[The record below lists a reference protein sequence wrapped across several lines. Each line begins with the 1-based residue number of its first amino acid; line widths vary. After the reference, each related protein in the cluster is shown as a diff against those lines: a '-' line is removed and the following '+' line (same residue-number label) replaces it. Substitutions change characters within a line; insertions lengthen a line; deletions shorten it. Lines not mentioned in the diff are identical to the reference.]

1 MTKYYL
7 QGDRAMNKNIYKFNR
22 DNLLDKIK
30 DNSIVILF
38 AGKAIQ
44 KTGDQTYPFTPNR
57 NFYYLTGIKEE
68 DHILVMTKINGVK
81 SSKLYIKDIDL
92 EMEKWV
98 GKSIRKE
105 EAEEIAAVDEVKFKS
120 QFDGDIH
127 GMITMKEEIN
137 LYLDL
142 ERMSANREG
151 TISHRFANEI
161 TTKYP
166 QVRINNV
173 YSKIGE
179 LRLKKS
185 QEEVDKI
192 KKAIEITKSGIE
204 KLMSEARVGMKEYE
218 LEAYFDFN
226 CKVKGATGLAFTTIA
241 AAGEN
246 ATTLHYV
253 DNNCELKENDL
264 ILFDLGAEYNCYN
277 ADISRTF
284 PVNGKFT
291 ERQKEVY
298 NAVLRVNEEIINLI
312 KPGMKYK
319 DVNEKATELIAE
331 ECIKL
336 GLIKD
341 KSEVRKYYYH
351 SIGHS
356 LGMDTH
362 DIETPHRDII
372 FEPGVVFTVEPG
384 IYIAEEGIGIRIEDD
399 ILVTEDGVINLS
411 SDIIKTVEEIENFMS
426 KNGK

>member
-1 MTKYYL
+1 
-7 QGDRAMNKNIYKFNR
+7 MNKNIYKFNR

-241 AAGEN
+241 ATGEN

>member
-1 MTKYYL
+1 
-7 QGDRAMNKNIYKFNR
+7 MNKNIYKFNR

-44 KTGDQTYPFTPNR
+44 KTGDQTYPFIPNR

-319 DVNEKATELIAE
+319 YVNEKATELIAE

>member
-1 MTKYYL
+1 
-7 QGDRAMNKNIYKFNR
+7 MNKNIYKFNR

-120 QFDGDIH
+120 QFDVDIH

>member
-1 MTKYYL
+1 
-7 QGDRAMNKNIYKFNR
+7 MNKNIYKFNR

-161 TTKYP
+161 TTKYQ

-372 FEPGVVFTVEPG
+372 FEQGVVFTVEPG

>member
-1 MTKYYL
+1 
-7 QGDRAMNKNIYKFNR
+7 MNKNIYKFNR

-161 TTKYP
+161 TTKYQ

-411 SDIIKTVEEIENFMS
+411 SDIINTVEEIENFMS

>member
-1 MTKYYL
+1 
-7 QGDRAMNKNIYKFNR
+7 MNKNIYKFNR

-161 TTKYP
+161 TTKYQ

-277 ADISRTF
+277 ADITRTF

>member
-1 MTKYYL
+1 
-7 QGDRAMNKNIYKFNR
+7 MNKNIYKFNR

-161 TTKYP
+161 TTKYQ

-298 NAVLRVNEEIINLI
+298 NSVLRVNEEIINLI

>member
-1 MTKYYL
+1 
-7 QGDRAMNKNIYKFNR
+7 MNKNIYKFNR

-44 KTGDQTYPFTPNR
+44 KIGDQTYPFTPNR
-57 NFYYLTGIKEE
+57 NFYYLTGINEE
-68 DHILVMTKINGVK
+68 DHILVMSKINGVK
-81 SSKLYIKDIDL
+81 TSKLYIKDIDL

-319 DVNEKATELIAE
+319 DVNEKATELISE

>member
-161 TTKYP
+161 TTKYQ

>member
-1 MTKYYL
+1 
-7 QGDRAMNKNIYKFNR
+7 MNKNIYKFNR
-22 DNLLDKIK
+22 DNLLEKIK

-68 DHILVMTKINGVK
+68 EHILVMSKINGVK

-92 EMEKWV
+92 ELEKWV
-98 GKSIRKE
+98 GKSIRKD
-105 EAEEIAAVDEVKFKS
+105 EAEELTAVDEVKFKS

-127 GMITMKEEIN
+127 GVITMKEEIN

-142 ERMSANREG
+142 ERMSANGEG
-151 TISHRFANEI
+151 TISHRFANEMTI
-161 TTKYP
+161 KYP
-166 QVRINNV
+166 QIRINNV

-192 KKAIEITKSGIE
+192 KRAIEITKSGIE

-226 CKVKGATGLAFTTIA
+226 CKIKGATDLAFTTIA
-241 AAGEN
+241 AAGKN
-246 ATTLHYV
+246 ATILHYV
-253 DNNCELKENDL
+253 DNNSELKENDL

-298 NAVLRVNEEIINLI
+298 NAVLRVNEEVINLI

-319 DVNEKATELIAE
+319 DVNEKATDLIAE

-362 DIETPHRDII
+362 DIETPHRDIT

-411 SDIIKTVEEIENFMS
+411 SDIIKSVEDIEKFMS

>member
-1 MTKYYL
+1 
-7 QGDRAMNKNIYKFNR
+7 MNKNIYKFNR

-127 GMITMKEEIN
+127 GMITMKEEVN

-384 IYIAEEGIGIRIEDD
+384 IYIEEEGIGIRIEDD

-411 SDIIKTVEEIENFMS
+411 SDIIKSVDEIEEFM
-426 KNGK
+426 KKVQK

>member
-1 MTKYYL
+1 
-7 QGDRAMNKNIYKFNR
+7 MNKNIYKFNR

-92 EMEKWV
+92 GMEKWV

-161 TTKYP
+161 TTKYQ

>member
-1 MTKYYL
+1 
-7 QGDRAMNKNIYKFNR
+7 MNKNIYKFNR

-192 KKAIEITKSGIE
+192 KKTIEITKSGIE

>member
-1 MTKYYL
+1 
-7 QGDRAMNKNIYKFNR
+7 MNKNIYKFNR

-161 TTKYP
+161 TTKYQ

-411 SDIIKTVEEIENFMS
+411 GDIIKTVEEIENFMS

>member
-1 MTKYYL
+1 M
-7 QGDRAMNKNIYKFNR
+7 DKNIYKINR
-22 DNLLDKIK
+22 NNLLDKIK
-30 DNSIVILF
+30 DDSIIVLF
-38 AGKAIQ
+38 AGKAVQ

-68 DHILVMTKINGVK
+68 NHILVMSKINGVK
-81 SSKLYIKDIDL
+81 TSKLYIKDIDL
-92 EMEKWV
+92 ELEKWI

-105 EAEEIAAVDEVKFKS
+105 EAIEITAVDEVKFKS
-120 QFDGDIH
+120 QFDADIH
-127 GMITMKEEIN
+127 SIIAMSEEIN

-142 ERMSANREG
+142 EKMSVNSEG
-151 TISHRFANEI
+151 KIPHKFASEI
-161 TTKYP
+161 VSKYP
-166 QVRINNV
+166 QVRVNNI

-185 QEEVDKI
+185 EEEVEKI
-192 KKAIEITKSGIE
+192 RKAIEITKSGIE
-204 KLMSEARVGMKEYE
+204 LLMKEAKVGMKEYE

-241 AAGEN
+241 AAGKN

-253 DNNCELKENDL
+253 DNNSELKENDL

-298 NAVLRVNEEIINLI
+298 NSVLKVNEEIIKLI

-319 DVNEKATELIAE
+319 EVNEKATDLIAE

-336 GLIKD
+336 GLIDDKKD
-341 KSEVRKYYYH
+341 VRKYYYH

-362 DIETPHRDII
+362 DIETPHRDIT
-372 FEPGVVFTVEPG
+372 FEPGVIFTVEPG
-384 IYIAEEGIGIRIEDD
+384 IYIEEEGIGIRIEDD
-399 ILVTEDGVINLS
+399 ILVTENGVINLS
-411 SDIIKTVEEIENFMS
+411 SDIIKSVDDIEKFMERV
-426 KNGK
+426 KK

>member
-1 MTKYYL
+1 
-7 QGDRAMNKNIYKFNR
+7 MNKNIYKFNR
-22 DNLLDKIK
+22 DNLLNKIK

-92 EMEKWV
+92 EMEKWI

>member
-1 MTKYYL
+1 
-7 QGDRAMNKNIYKFNR
+7 MNKNIYKFNR

-218 LEAYFDFN
+218 LGAYFDFN

>member
-1 MTKYYL
+1 MK
-7 QGDRAMNKNIYKFNR
+7 KNIYKINR
-22 DNLLDKIK
+22 DNLLEKIK
-30 DNSIVILF
+30 DNSIVVLF
-38 AGKAIQ
+38 AGKSIQ

-57 NFYYLTGIKEE
+57 NFYYLTGVKEE
-68 DHILVMTKINGVK
+68 EHILLMSKINGVK
-81 SSKLYIKDIDL
+81 TSKLYIKDIDL
-92 EMEKWV
+92 ELEKWI
-98 GKSIRKE
+98 GKSIRKD
-105 EAEEIAAVDEVKFKS
+105 EAIEVTAVDEVKFKS
-120 QFDGDIH
+120 QFDVDIH
-127 GMITMKEEIN
+127 AMISMKEEIN

-142 ERMSANREG
+142 ERMSVNREG

-161 TTKYP
+161 LNKYP
-166 QVRINNV
+166 QVRVNNV

-185 QEEVDKI
+185 EEEVEKI

-204 KLMSEARVGMKEYE
+204 LLMKEAKVGMKEYE

-226 CKVKGATGLAFTTIA
+226 CKIKGATGLAFTTIA
-241 AAGEN
+241 ATGKN

-253 DNNCELKENDL
+253 DNNSELKENDL

-277 ADISRTF
+277 ADITRTF

-298 NAVLRVNEEIINLI
+298 NSVLKVNEEVIKLI
-312 KPGMKYK
+312 KPGVKYK
-319 DVNEKATELIAE
+319 DVNEKATDLIAE

-341 KSEVRKYYYH
+341 KKDVRKYYYH

-362 DIETPHRDII
+362 DIETPHRDIT

-384 IYIAEEGIGIRIEDD
+384 IYIEEEGIGVRIEDD
-399 ILVTEDGVINLS
+399 ILVTEDGVVNLS
-411 SDIIKTVEEIENFMS
+411 EDIIKTVDEIEKFMV
-426 KNGK
+426 KY

>member
-1 MTKYYL
+1 
-7 QGDRAMNKNIYKFNR
+7 MNQNIYKLNR
-22 DNLLDKIK
+22 DNLLNKIK

-68 DHILVMTKINGVK
+68 EHILVMSKINGVK

-92 EMEKWV
+92 ELEKWI

-105 EAEEIAAVDEVKFKS
+105 EASELTAVDEVKFKS
-120 QFDGDIH
+120 QFDADIH
-127 GMITMKEEIN
+127 SAIVMKEEIN
-137 LYLDL
+137 IYLDL
-142 ERMSANREG
+142 EKMSVNREG

-161 TTKYP
+161 VSKYP

-185 QEEVDKI
+185 QEEIEKI

-204 KLMSEARVGMKEYE
+204 RLMTEARVGMKEYE

-241 AAGEN
+241 AAGKN

-253 DNNCELKENDL
+253 DNNSELKENDL

-298 NAVLRVNEEIINLI
+298 NSVLKVNEEIIKLI

-319 DVNEKATELIAE
+319 DVNEKATDLIAE

-336 GLIKD
+336 GIIDDKKD
-341 KSEVRKYYYH
+341 VRKYYYH

-362 DIETPHRDII
+362 DIETPHRDIT

-384 IYIAEEGIGIRIEDD
+384 IYIEEEGIGIRIEDD

-411 SDIIKTVEEIENFMS
+411 SDIIKSVDEIEEFM
-426 KNGK
+426 KKAQNK

>member
-1 MTKYYL
+1 
-7 QGDRAMNKNIYKFNR
+7 MNKNIYKFNR

-161 TTKYP
+161 TTKYQ

-312 KPGMKYK
+312 KPGMKYN